1 MLMLKYRQ
9 RSADNLDIFPKSELM
24 KSLMINFHKGL
35 CSIVMLLGLHAYHN
49 ADAQTEGCFAGVFL
63 NADDFIH
70 DKLSY
75 KIFPGEKGYKFNFN
89 FPADMTLTLKIV
101 TPDTTLKFPAGSIYG
116 YQECGKTSRFFK
128 GGRELSAQEDFYR
141 VEQADEGFILYS
153 SEFVSGEELFYST
166 DLTSPI
172 HRLSIKGLRR
182 DYRNNPDF
190 LSNVKRLKRRP
201 DGLITR
207 NGGDY
212 EIMQIY
218 KKSKNS

>member
-1 MLMLKYRQ
+1 
-9 RSADNLDIFPKSELM
+9 M
-24 KSLMINFHKGL
+24 KRDMVTFQKMF
-35 CSIVMLLGLHAYHN
+35 CVMVMLLTLTYHAS
-49 ADAQTEGCFAGVFL
+49 AQTADCYAGVFL
-63 NADDFIH
+63 TADDFVH

-75 KIFPGEKGYKFNFN
+75 KIDPKEKGYKFNFN

-116 YQECGKTSRFFK
+116 YQECGKTSRFFR

-153 SEFVSGEELFYST
+153 SVFVSGEELFYST
-166 DLTSPI
+166 GLTSPI

-182 DYRNNPDF
+182 DYRNHPDF
-190 LSNVKRLKRRP
+190 LSQIKKLKRRP

-207 NGGDY
+207 DGSGY

-218 KKSKNS
+218 KESKNS